1 MTTGQATTTAAVSV
15 LAAAVVIG
23 MAARWWRARGAD
35 VTTSRRTATLA
46 ATVTVLV
53 APVMGVVMAGAP
65 PALMCW
71 LFFVP
76 VAWGSVGV
84 TSVVEQHQARSRDLR
99 LGAPARPVLWH
110 PWVVGA
116 VVAAGLFTGMLGS
129 LLAVLAVTGDVG
141 TSLVTATAGAVVCGT
156 LVLAWTQTVRRALA
170 GGRGPATVLADLRAL
185 PRRRVLAAGA
195 LAAGVAAVAGG
206 VAYAA
211 TLQLGTGTLG
221 DAVLVFASTPGWM
234 LIALAW
240 LVARPHEP
248 IITGEVLDG

>member
-1 MTTGQATTTAAVSV
+1 M
-15 LAAAVVIG
+15 
-23 MAARWWRARGAD
+23 
-35 VTTSRRTATLA
+35 
-46 ATVTVLV
+46 
-53 APVMGVVMAGAP
+53 
-65 PALMCW
+65 
-71 LFFVP
+71 
-76 VAWGSVGV
+76 
-84 TSVVEQHQARSRDLR
+84 
-99 LGAPARPVLWH
+99 
-110 PWVVGA
+110 
-116 VVAAGLFTGMLGS
+116 
-129 LLAVLAVTGDVG
+129 
-141 TSLVTATAGAVVCGT
+141 CGT
-156 LVLAWTQTVRRALA
+156 LVLAWTQTVRRAFA